1 MILQEKTVMLIDYQ
15 TFLMYN
21 TNRRNLKMEI
31 VNGMKIYR
39 NVDEIKNILSD
50 NRKIEQLNLHPI
62 VKDLLLNADKQK
74 LLANVNN
81 HIAKISN
88 HYFYVKNFCEQAG
101 IPERGKSHDISK
113 FSEEELFESIYF
125 YEGTRSPIDKANEV
139 IGWSPA
145 FAHHIKYNDH
155 QLENSIYIN
164 GGMIKPV
171 EKTLDASIEVVCDF
185 CGAAKAYLGSKF
197 SFVGELTWWYDR
209 LKILELGGTI
219 HPKMAEFITQSL
231 ALCAEK
237 DQMINYEDFQNIW
250 NGLHNEQ
257 TKATQFSVADDVLNG
272 PSTNTQ
278 STHTSQIK
286 NEDSIDTPNYDTC
299 L

>member
-1 MILQEKTVMLIDYQ
+1 
-15 TFLMYN
+15 
-21 TNRRNLKMEI
+21 MEI
-31 VNGMKIYR
+31 INGMRIYR

-50 NRKIEQLNLHPI
+50 NKKIKQLNLHPT
-62 VKDLLLNADKQK
+62 VKDLLLNADKKQ
-74 LLANVNN
+74 LLSNVSN

-164 GGMIKPV
+164 GGMINPV

-197 SFVGELTWWYDR
+197 SFKGELEWWFNR
-209 LKILELGGTI
+209 LKVLEAGGTI
-219 HPKMAEFITQSL
+219 HPKMAEFITL
-231 ALCAEK
+231 ALTQCVER
-237 DQMINYEDFQNIW
+237 DQMIGYSDFQNIW
-250 NGLHNEQ
+250 NEIHNEQ
-257 TKATQFSVADDVLNG
+257 IKTTQPSIADDVLN
-272 PSTNTQ
+272 N
-278 STHTSQIK
+278 
-286 NEDSIDTPNYDTC
+286 DTVSKVSNNYSYVDNGVMEK
-299 L
+299 

>member
-1 MILQEKTVMLIDYQ
+1 MILQEKTIMLIDYQ

-155 QLENSIYIN
+155 QIKCDITLSLYNIYDN
-164 GGMIKPV
+164 V
-171 EKTLDASIEVVCDF
+171 SCEK
-185 CGAAKAYLGSKF
+185 YLMLYTYSVSNTHNNKVTISNPLYVLF
-197 SFVGELTWWYDR
+197 LAV
-209 LKILELGGTI
+209 LKLL
-219 HPKMAEFITQSL
+219 L
-231 ALCAEK
+231 
-237 DQMINYEDFQNIW
+237 
-250 NGLHNEQ
+250 
-257 TKATQFSVADDVLNG
+257 
-272 PSTNTQ
+272 
-278 STHTSQIK
+278 
-286 NEDSIDTPNYDTC
+286 
-299 L
+299 